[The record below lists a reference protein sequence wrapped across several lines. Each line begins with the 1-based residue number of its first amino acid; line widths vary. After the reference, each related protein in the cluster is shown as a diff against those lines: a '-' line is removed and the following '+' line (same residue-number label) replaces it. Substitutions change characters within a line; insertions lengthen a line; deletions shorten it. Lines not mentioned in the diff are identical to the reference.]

1 MKNFHIY
8 LFLALGLLMFTSLSA
23 QSEKQKRLE
32 EKRQSLINEITQI
45 NRLLFDTKKE
55 EKSVLTQV
63 ENLNSRIST
72 RENLIR
78 ITNQQANLL
87 TREINENIN
96 NMEQLRNELKELKE
110 DYSSMIV
117 KSYKS
122 KSQQSRIMFLLS
134 SQNFLQAYKRV
145 KYMNQYTKHRKK
157 QGENINAK
165 SELLKQL
172 NIDLIAQKKDKKA
185 LIEEN
190 KIAKNELT
198 KEKKDQEKLVA
209 TLKENEG
216 KFASQIRKKQKEA
229 DKIDK
234 QIDALIKAAI
244 AASNKKALE
253 NSKTKTTSSKTT
265 SSKTFALTAEAKALA
280 ASFTNN
286 KGKLPWPVKN
296 GILAKKYGKQQHPQ
310 LPNVTTFNSGV
321 EIATAKNGIARA
333 VFEGEVMQIQQLKGA
348 NKAIYIQHG
357 NYITIY
363 NNMATVLVKKG
374 DKVSTKQKLGT
385 IYTNPVT
392 GKTLLKFLIYKNLNK
407 MNPADWVYK
416 M

>member
-244 AASNKKALE
+244 AAS
-253 NSKTKTTSSKTT
+253 
-265 SSKTFALTAEAKALA
+265 
-280 ASFTNN
+280 
-286 KGKLPWPVKN
+286 
-296 GILAKKYGKQQHPQ
+296 
-310 LPNVTTFNSGV
+310 
-321 EIATAKNGIARA
+321 
-333 VFEGEVMQIQQLKGA
+333 
-348 NKAIYIQHG
+348 
-357 NYITIY
+357 
-363 NNMATVLVKKG
+363 
-374 DKVSTKQKLGT
+374 
-385 IYTNPVT
+385 
-392 GKTLLKFLIYKNLNK
+392 
-407 MNPADWVYK
+407 
-416 M
+416 

>member
-253 NSKTKTTSSKTT
+253 NSKTKTTSSKT
-265 SSKTFALTAEAKALA
+265 FALTAEAKALA

>member
-1 MKNFHIY
+1 M
-8 LFLALGLLMFTSLSA
+8 
-23 QSEKQKRLE
+23 
-32 EKRQSLINEITQI
+32 
-45 NRLLFDTKKE
+45 
-55 EKSVLTQV
+55 
-63 ENLNSRIST
+63 
-72 RENLIR
+72 
-78 ITNQQANLL
+78 
-87 TREINENIN
+87 
-96 NMEQLRNELKELKE
+96 
-110 DYSSMIV
+110 
-117 KSYKS
+117 
-122 KSQQSRIMFLLS
+122 
-134 SQNFLQAYKRV
+134 
-145 KYMNQYTKHRKK
+145 
-157 QGENINAK
+157 
-165 SELLKQL
+165 
-172 NIDLIAQKKDKKA
+172 
-185 LIEEN
+185 
-190 KIAKNELT
+190 
-198 KEKKDQEKLVA
+198 
-209 TLKENEG
+209 
-216 KFASQIRKKQKEA
+216 
-229 DKIDK
+229 
-234 QIDALIKAAI
+234 
-244 AASNKKALE
+244 
-253 NSKTKTTSSKTT
+253 
-265 SSKTFALTAEAKALA
+265 A